1 MQASGFREW
10 QQRMASA
17 EPSERADAARA
28 IPAGV
33 DDEVMDHLIRALGD
47 PVAAVRAHAAV
58 SLRRFKNEERI
69 EEALGAVVDGD
80 PDSFVRAY
88 AMSSL
93 AEMAGLRG
101 YGEVVERWYR
111 ERDPRVKLHA
121 ALGAMHGLHAMA
133 VDEILRQTAS
143 TDAELKDA
151 AMSALRETLGS
162 VEEAR
167 RRIFS
172 VIVTKQ
178 RI

>member
-1 MQASGFREW
+1 MMHDKFDEW
-10 QQRMASA
+10 RLRMASA
-17 EPSERADAARA
+17 EPGERADAARL
-28 IPAGV
+28 IPPGR
-33 DDEVMDHLIRALGD
+33 DDEVVDLLLGALGD
-47 PVAAVRAHAAV
+47 PLPAVRAHAAV
-58 SLRRFKNEERI
+58 SLRKFKNEERI
-69 EEALGAVVDGD
+69 EEALGAVVDRD

-88 AMSSL
+88 AMASL

-101 YGEVVERWYR
+101 YGEVLERWYR

-133 VDEILRQTAS
+133 VDEILRQTTS
-143 TDAELKDA
+143 NDAELKDA
-151 AMSALRETLGS
+151 AMGALRESLGT

-178 RI
+178 RF